1 MAPLSGAAGLI
12 NRSHSMSNFND
23 QFKNYTQFQREAFE
37 PFRAFSGVAA
47 QTFER
52 LARQNY
58 AVLGD
63 YIEFAVE
70 QAKLPTQV
78 TDINDYVGKQI
89 ANSRTFGE
97 KIAKRAQQY
106 ADIARSAQDAAAVV
120 VTEKRTKKAA

>member
-1 MAPLSGAAGLI
+1 MTTQ
-12 NRSHSMSNFND
+12 ND
-23 QFKNYTQFQREAFE
+23 QIQQMVDFQQQAFE
-37 PFRAFSGVAA
+37 PFRAFTTVAA

-78 TDINDYVGKQI
+78 TDANDFMGKQM
-89 ANSRTFGE
+89 AHTRAFGE
-97 KIAKRAQQY
+97 KLAKRTQEY
-106 ADIARSAQDAAAVV
+106 AEIARTAQEATAVV
-120 VTEKRTKKAA
+120 VADKRTVKKAA

>member
-1 MAPLSGAAGLI
+1 
-12 NRSHSMSNFND
+12 MSNYND
-23 QFKNYTQFQREAFE
+23 QFQKYVSFQREAFE
-37 PFRAFSGVAA
+37 PIRAISGVAA

-89 ANSRTFGE
+89 AHTRAFGE

-106 ADIARSAQDAAAVV
+106 ADIARSAQDAATVMVAD
-120 VTEKRTKKAA
+120 KRKKAA

>member
-1 MAPLSGAAGLI
+1 
-12 NRSHSMSNFND
+12 MSNYND
-23 QFKNYTQFQREAFE
+23 QFQKYVSFQREAFE
-37 PFRAFSGVAA
+37 PIRAISGVAA

-78 TDINDYVGKQI
+78 TDVNDYVGKQI
-89 ANSRTFGE
+89 AHTRAFGE

-106 ADIARSAQDAAAVV
+106 ADIARSAQDAATVV
-120 VTEKRTKKAA
+120 VAADKRKKAA

>member
-1 MAPLSGAAGLI
+1 MKAIPTTGDPAMT
-12 NRSHSMSNFND
+12 NPND
-23 QFKNYTQFQREAFE
+23 QIQQMVDFQQQAFE
-37 PFRAFSGVAA
+37 PFRAFTTVAA

-78 TDINDYVGKQI
+78 TDANDFMGKQM
-89 ANSRTFGE
+89 AHTRAFGE
-97 KIAKRAQQY
+97 KLVKRTQEY
-106 ADIARSAQDAAAVV
+106 AEIARTAQEAAAVAV
-120 VTEKRTKKAA
+120 AADKRPAAKKAA